1 MKWQPVPDTEP
12 ESTDAPGPMCP
23 RRLQHIITHGIHTFC
38 MNDVHISH
46 LACFLAML
54 AGVLFIRWWKLNP
67 SERRVKRME

>member
-1 MKWQPVPDTEP
+1 
-12 ESTDAPGPMCP
+12 
-23 RRLQHIITHGIHTFC
+23 